1 MVTKK
6 SFVLENGLRVF
17 IYSFPELETV
27 GVSLGIRYGSVDERP
42 DVNGAAHFLEHMI
55 FKGTKKRTWK
65 DINEQVKDIGGYDNA
80 YTDREIT
87 NYLFQIQK
95 NYFEKGISIL
105 SDMSMNSIIPKKEF
119 ELERGPIIN
128 ENLIH
133 EDNPENLFY
142 DYMPKVLFK
151 GHPAEMPV
159 GGNNELTIKKI
170 TRDHLFEIYKR
181 YYCPKNMFL
190 CIAGGV
196 KIETA
201 ERLTKKYFE
210 RYKSDFNTPQRIIFK
225 GKNKLRNE
233 VVKKAG
239 IKQARIAIGFSLD
252 PFNKKNIEEYATMII
267 INELMKYRLYEE
279 IREKQGL
286 SYDPYSVYQAGNTIG
301 MISAEAGTETKN
313 VEQVRKI
320 ITKEFEKMQYG
331 EFEKKELEKMKKS
344 TIIKNRIYRERS
356 LDMAANITSSGV
368 IEDEPDLF
376 EEIPK
381 IIEKINIDNARKVA
395 EKNIDCN
402 KYTEVLLMPKK

>member
-1 MVTKK
+1 
-6 SFVLENGLRVF
+6 
-17 IYSFPELETV
+17 
-27 GVSLGIRYGSVDERP
+27 
-42 DVNGAAHFLEHMI
+42 
-55 FKGTKKRTWK
+55 
-65 DINEQVKDIGGYDNA
+65 
-80 YTDREIT
+80 
-87 NYLFQIQK
+87 
-95 NYFEKGISIL
+95 
-105 SDMSMNSIIPKKEF
+105 MNSIIPKKEF

-252 PFNKKNIEEYATMII
+252 PFNKKNIEGYATMII